1 MLSNKGEGELVA
13 TTQEGLAA
21 DSR

>member
-1 MLSNKGEGELVA
+1 MP
-13 TTQEGLAA
+13 LAA

>member
-1 MLSNKGEGELVA
+1 VA